1 MEDMGS
7 FRIGLIKFSFAIDFE
22 RKVTYVT
29 TRVLNKRH
37 GRIDRIVEVF
47 DFVPSSL
54 PELRSAVA
62 KRFGLSSS
70 S

>member
-1 MEDMGS
+1 MEAIGS
-7 FRIGLIKFSFAIDFE
+7 FRLGLIKFSFSIDFE

-29 TRVLNKRH
+29 TRALNRKKGEVRKV
-37 GRIDRIVEVF
+37 VEVF

-54 PELRSAVA
+54 PELRSVVA

-70 S
+70 

>member
-1 MEDMGS
+1 MEAIGS
-7 FRIGLIKFSFAIDFE
+7 FKLGLIKFSFSIDFE

-29 TRVLNKRH
+29 TRALNKRH

-54 PELRSAVA
+54 PELRSVVA

-70 S
+70 